1 MMACQDMDTSLRER
15 AGDMATYTEARK
27 HIGYLAKSDDNMT
40 IAYNI
45 KDVRSD
51 HMPDVFSPDQALIVI
66 DMINS
71 VAAKFGKP
79 VSFTI
84 YRVENW

>member
-1 MMACQDMDTSLRER
+1 
-15 AGDMATYTEARK
+15 MATYIEARK
-27 HIGYLAKSDDNMT
+27 HIGYLAKSGDNMT

-45 KDVRSD
+45 KGVC
-51 HMPDVFSPDQALIVI
+51 SPDQALIVI
-66 DMINS
+66 DTINRM
-71 VAAKFGKP
+71 AAEFGKP

>member
-1 MMACQDMDTSLRER
+1 
-15 AGDMATYTEARK
+15 MATYTEARK

-51 HMPDVFSPDQALIVI
+51 HIPDVFTPDQALIVI
-66 DMINS
+66 NTINNM
-71 VAAKFGKP
+71 AAEFGKP

>member
-1 MMACQDMDTSLRER
+1 
-15 AGDMATYTEARK
+15 MATYMEARK
-27 HIGYLAKSDDNMT
+27 HIAYLAKSDDNMT

-51 HMPDVFSPDQALIVI
+51 HMPEVFTPDQALSVI
-66 DMINS
+66 DTINN
-71 VAAKFGKP
+71 VAGGFGKP